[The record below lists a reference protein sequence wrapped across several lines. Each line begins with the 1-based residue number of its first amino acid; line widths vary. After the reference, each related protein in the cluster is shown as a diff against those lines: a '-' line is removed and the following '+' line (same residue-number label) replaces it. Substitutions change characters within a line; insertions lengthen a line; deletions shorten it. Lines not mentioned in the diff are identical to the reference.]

1 VQRSTGNP
9 RYEGKKSGKDPTP
22 DNLTRTHRKGGSAM
36 KKSYSLFLVL
46 GLAAFLLTASPSAAP
61 AEEAGPF
68 YFGILG
74 GWVAPQNLKVQNEPD
89 VSLKNSWELGAKA
102 GYIIPQTQKWL
113 AVEMEYQ
120 YLANQ
125 DLDVSTASGH
135 YSANNLLF
143 NLLVRWPEG
152 KWHPYAGGGIGYSW
166 GAFNASGT
174 YAGTTGSVDT
184 TAGAF
189 AWQLMLGVNFE
200 FSPKW
205 SADISYRYFSSVYN
219 VDLGGGSRDVTAADS
234 MILLG
239 VNYHF

>member
-1 VQRSTGNP
+1 
-9 RYEGKKSGKDPTP
+9 
-22 DNLTRTHRKGGSAM
+22 M
-36 KKSYSLFLVL
+36 KKTYTAFLVL
-46 GLAAFLLTASPSAAP
+46 GLAAFLLAVSPSAAP
-61 AEEAGPF
+61 AADQGPF
-68 YFGILG
+68 YVGIVG
-74 GWVAPQNLKVQNEPD
+74 GYVIPQDLKVSNSSD
-89 VSLKNSWELGAKA
+89 VSLKDSWALGIKG

-113 AVEMEYQ
+113 VAELEYQ

-135 YSANNLLF
+135 YSANNLMV

-174 YAGTTGSVDT
+174 YAGVTGSVDT
-184 TAGAF
+184 TEGAF
-189 AWQLMLGVNFE
+189 AWQLMLGVNYE
-200 FSPKW
+200 FSPQW
-205 SADISYRYFSSVYN
+205 SGDLAYRYFSSVYN
-219 VDLGGGSRDVTAADS
+219 VNLGAGSRDVTAANS